1 MKRFRSRRV
10 IVIVLTALATVPAT
24 FAEAAV
30 AAPSPGVVAGGFCTY
45 RTGYLATSTQA
56 AQRINTYFAAGSV
69 GSEIFHVGN
78 VETPTDDPAT
88 YAYTWRKTGTLV
100 PVGKGKN
107 AVQVDSGVAA
117 LRQAVGSAGQP
128 GAFSTN
134 ATNPTNMGT
143 GGILGSQALAEK
155 VNQGFS
161 EVFVTPATGFSGLS
175 FVGIEGV
182 ALDGVPLTAAQAAAL
197 NGQATLQV
205 REAADV
211 ALGGG
216 PLPYGLS
223 FAQLTSL
230 IDLVNGSFESC
241 APSGFAQAHIY
252 QPYVTSNAFPGE
264 KRPSTVSTF
273 ASKPTYNTFAAD
285 VVPVSP
291 DADGRRLGC
300 TSDSYTA
307 FPAGKIALI
316 ERGVCTFYQKVSV
329 ANAAGASAAIIFN
342 SAPAAG
348 CPTVPVPGANNCE
361 ALVGM
366 GAATGV
372 APLPI
377 PAAFVQRSTG
387 VALRDGSAVTAF
399 VQQ

>member
-10 IVIVLTALATVPAT
+10 IVIVVTALAAVAAT
-24 FAEAAV
+24 FVEVAV

-45 RTGYLATSTQA
+45 GTGYLANSTQA
-56 AQRINTYFAAGSV
+56 AQRINTYFAAGAV

-88 YAYTWRKTGTLV
+88 YAYTWRKTGTVV
-100 PVGKGKN
+100 PVGQGKDT
-107 AVQVDSGVAA
+107 VQVDSGVAA
-117 LRQAVGSAGQP
+117 LRQAIGGGRP
-128 GAFSTN
+128 GAFSASTTN
-134 ATNPTNMGT
+134 STNMGT
-143 GGILGSQALAEK
+143 GGILGAQALAEK
-155 VNQGFS
+155 VNQSFS

-175 FVGIEGV
+175 FVNMDGLQ
-182 ALDGVPLTAAQAAAL
+182 LDGVPLTPAQAAAL

-205 REAADV
+205 REAADA

-216 PLPYGLS
+216 LLPYDLS
-223 FAQLTSL
+223 FAQLTDL

-241 APSGFAQAHIY
+241 APSGFAQAHFY
-252 QPYVTSNAFPGE
+252 QPYVTSSAFSGR
-264 KRPSTVSTF
+264 RPSTVSTF
-273 ASKPTYNTFAAD
+273 ASKPTYNTFSGE
-285 VVPVSP
+285 VVSVSP
-291 DADGRRLGC
+291 STGCDA
-300 TSDSYTA
+300 SSYTT

-348 CPTVPVPGANNCE
+348 CPTVPTPGANNCE

-372 APLPI
+372 APLLI

-387 VALRDGSAVTAF
+387 TALRDGTAVTAF

>member
-1 MKRFRSRRV
+1 MKHFLV
-10 IVIVLTALATVPAT
+10 IVSGLAALAAVPAM

-30 AAPSPGVVAGGFCTY
+30 TAPSPGAVAGGFCTY
-45 RTGYLATSTQA
+45 RTGYLATSAQA
-56 AQRINTYFAAGSV
+56 AQRINTYFAAGGV

-100 PVGKGKN
+100 PVGKGPN
-107 AVQVDSGVAA
+107 TVGVDSGVAA
-117 LRQAVGSAGQP
+117 LRQAVGSAGRP

-134 ATNPTNMGT
+134 ATNPTNIGT
-143 GGILGSQALAEK
+143 GGILGAQALAEK

-161 EVFVTPATGFSGLS
+161 EVFVTPATGLSGLS
-175 FVGIEGV
+175 FVGMEGV
-182 ALDGVPLTAAQAAAL
+182 ALDGVPLTPAQAAAL

-205 REAADV
+205 REAADA

-223 FAQLTSL
+223 FGQLASL

-241 APSGFAQAHIY
+241 APSHFAKAHLY

-273 ASKPTYNTFAAD
+273 ASKPTYNTLSGD
-285 VVPVSP
+285 VVSVSP
-291 DADGRRLGC
+291 STGCDANAY
-300 TSDSYTA
+300 TS
-307 FPAGKIALI
+307 FPSGKIALI
-316 ERGVCTFYQKVSV
+316 ERGACTFYQKLSV
-329 ANAAGASAAIIFN
+329 ANAAGASGAIIFN
-342 SAPAAG
+342 SAPATG
-348 CPTVPVPGANNCE
+348 CPTVPTPGANNCE

-387 VALRDGSAVTAF
+387 VALRDGTAVTAL